1 MKKAGDTGKAA
12 QYLTRSQA
20 IRRLQLSLHDF
31 RRLCILK
38 GVYPR
43 IPKSRKKAQKGDSR
57 IRTLYYKKDIRFL
70 MHEPII
76 WKFREHKIYLNKI
89 KKYKGKKDLEN
100 AHRVED
106 NNRPTYDLA
115 HIVRERYPTFI
126 DALGDLDDAL
136 SLNFLYAALPRQHR
150 THSDMHTLCRR
161 LCIEWMHYIMES
173 RSLTKVFVSIK
184 GYYYQAE
191 ILGQTITWVVPHPFA
206 PHGASDVDFR
216 IMNTF
221 CEFYIAL
228 FGFVNCRL
236 YHKLNMY
243 YPPTLNTDPDRR
255 RQEGLTIVSE
265 VVASLNVTLKRR
277 NNNDNNNEEDDSAG
291 MDTHLLD
298 DQNAVGEA
306 LEELKRKAAHKK
318 LFDGAKF
325 FLGRETNRE
334 SLAFVI
340 RSVGGQ
346 VSWDAS
352 ASEGSTYPETDETIT
367 HQIVDRGTK
376 AGFEKK
382 YLSRYYLQPQWVY
395 DCVNSGVLLPMQRYF
410 PGANLPPHLSP
421 FVTEEH
427 PEGGGYVP
435 PEQRYIQLLQEGKE
449 VEEEKEEESEDE
461 EPMNEDNEDEEEEEE
476 VDVNKERETE
486 MKDGGESDMNEE
498 EEEESENE
506 DELEVEN
513 MLEELEDNEDD
524 GEINEEEKSS
534 KDEEKDI
541 PAHAKN
547 MGVRRGKRMGEH
559 EYGTTNKFDK
569 EAERFRI
576 MMIPKKRK
584 QIYNRLKREETKDGM
599 KKKTLERKREKL
611 DKDEKIQNKLDKAA
625 AIKKEEKVKRKEE
638 ALIQKKKEKKQLSKE
653 KKAQSKA
660 AEICE

>member
-1 MKKAGDTGKAA
+1 MGLMKKKGESGKAA
-12 QYLTRSQA
+12 QYYTRSQA
-20 IRRLQLSLHDF
+20 VRRLQLSLHDF

-57 IRTLYYKKDIRFL
+57 IRTLYYKKDVQFL

-76 WKFREHKIYLNKI
+76 WKFREHKIYLKKI
-89 KKYKGKKDLEN
+89 KKFKGKKDLEN

-161 LCIEWMHYIMES
+161 LCVEWMHYIMES
-173 RSLTKVFVSIK
+173 RSLKKVFVSIK

-191 ILGQTITWVVPHPFA
+191 ILGQTITWIVPHPFA

-216 IMNTF
+216 VMNTF

-228 FGFVNCRL
+228 LGFLNCRL

-243 YPPTLNTDPDRR
+243 YPPTLATEKERS
-255 RQEGLTIVSE
+255 RQEGLSEVSE
-265 VVASLNVTLKRR
+265 MVASLNLKLMRR
-277 NNNDNNNEEDDSAG
+277 FKDNNNEEDESAE
-291 MDTHLLD
+291 MDTHLLE
-298 DQNAVGEA
+298 DQSAVGEA
-306 LEELKRKAAHKK
+306 LEEQKRKAAHKK
-318 LFDGAKF
+318 LFEGVKF

-334 SLAFVI
+334 SLTFTI
-340 RSVGGQ
+340 RSFGGE

-376 AGFEKK
+376 HGFENK

-395 DCVNSGVLLPMQRYF
+395 DCVNSGIQLPVQKYF
-410 PGANLPPHLSP
+410 PGATLPPHISP
-421 FVTEEH
+421 FVNEEH
-427 PEGGGYVP
+427 PEGGGYIP
-435 PEQRYIQLLQEGKE
+435 PEQKYIQMLQEGKE
-449 VEEEKEEESEDE
+449 APEEKEEEDE
-461 EPMNEDNEDEEEEEE
+461 ESDEEEAIEEDEDDELKDDKSEAEIEMDEDDSDENEE
-476 VDVNKERETE
+476 V
-486 MKDGGESDMNEE
+486 
-498 EEEESENE
+498 EEEESGEDE

-513 MLEELEDNEDD
+513 MLEQLEDEGENGEGKEGED
-524 GEINEEEKSS
+524 GEADEK
-534 KDEEKDI
+534 ET
-541 PAHAKN
+541 PRHAKN

-559 EYGTTNKFDK
+559 EFGTTQKFDK
-569 EAERFRI
+569 EAERFKI

-584 QIYNRLKREETKDGM
+584 QIYNRLKREETRDSM
-599 KKKTLERKREKL
+599 KKKTLERRRVEL
-611 DKDEKIQNKLDKAA
+611 DKQEKIDNKLKKKR
-625 AIKKEEKVKRKEE
+625 AIKKEEKNRLKEE
-638 ALIQKKKEKKQLSKE
+638 ALLEKSIDLKQKNKHKKQSTV
-653 KKAQSKA
+653 
-660 AEICE
+660 AE

>member
-1 MKKAGDTGKAA
+1 MKKKGESGKAA
-12 QYLTRSQA
+12 QYYTRSQA

-57 IRTLYYKKDIRFL
+57 IRTLYYKKDIQFL

-76 WKFREHKIYLNKI
+76 WKFREHKIYLKKI

-161 LCIEWMHYIMES
+161 LCVEWMHYIMES
-173 RSLTKVFVSIK
+173 RSLRKVFVSIK

-191 ILGQTITWVVPHPFA
+191 ILGQTITWIVPHPFA

-216 IMNTF
+216 VMNTF

-228 FGFVNCRL
+228 LGFLNCRL

-243 YPPTLNTDPDRR
+243 YPPTLATEKERS
-255 RQEGLTIVSE
+255 RQEGLSEVSE
-265 VVASLNVTLKRR
+265 MVASLNLKLMRR
-277 NNNDNNNEEDDSAG
+277 FKDNNNEEDDSAE
-291 MDTHLLD
+291 MDTHLLE

-306 LEELKRKAAHKK
+306 LEEQKRKAAHKK
-318 LFDGAKF
+318 LFEGAKF

-334 SLAFVI
+334 SLTFTI
-340 RSVGGQ
+340 RSFGGE

-352 ASEGSTYPETDETIT
+352 ASEGATYPETDETIT

-376 AGFEKK
+376 HGFENK

-395 DCVNSGVLLPMQRYF
+395 DSVNSGILLPVQHYF
-410 PGANLPPHLSP
+410 PGASLPPHLSP
-421 FVTEEH
+421 FVNEEH
-427 PEGGGYVP
+427 PEGGGYIP
-435 PEQRYIQLLQEGKE
+435 PEQRYIQMLQEGKE
-449 VEEEKEEESEDE
+449 IPEQAEEDESDEESVEEDDNERDDKGETEIEMDE
-461 EPMNEDNEDEEEEEE
+461 EDSEENE
-476 VDVNKERETE
+476 T
-486 MKDGGESDMNEE
+486 
-498 EEEESENE
+498 EEEESGENE

-513 MLEELEDNEDD
+513 MLEQLQDEDENAEV
-524 GEINEEEKSS
+524 N
-534 KDEEKDI
+534 DEENGGENENEI
-541 PAHAKN
+541 PTHAKN
-547 MGVRRGKRMGEH
+547 MAVRRGKRMGEH
-559 EYGTTNKFDK
+559 EFGTTQKFDK
-569 EAERFRI
+569 EAERFRV

-584 QIYNRLKREETKDGM
+584 KIYNRLKREETRDSM
-599 KKKTLERKREKL
+599 KKKTLQRRREEL
-611 DKDEKIQNKLDKAA
+611 DKQEKVENKLKKKRAA
-625 AIKKEEKVKRKEE
+625 KKEEKNRLREE
-638 ALIQKKKEKKQLSKE
+638 AFKEKQKTKN
-653 KKAQSKA
+653 
-660 AEICE
+660 